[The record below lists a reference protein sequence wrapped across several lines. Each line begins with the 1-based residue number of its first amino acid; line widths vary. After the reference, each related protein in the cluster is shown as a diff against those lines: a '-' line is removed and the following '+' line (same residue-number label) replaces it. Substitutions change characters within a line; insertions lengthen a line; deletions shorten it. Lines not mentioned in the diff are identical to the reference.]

1 MFVLASLFGL
11 ISGLGGLHF
20 SLAVDVPASS
30 AIIIVASA
38 IIMLCILLRRRF
50 VRYDRILEK

>member
-1 MFVLASLFGL
+1 MFVLSSLFGL

-30 AIIIVASA
+30 AIIIVAS
-38 IIMLCILLRRRF
+38 IIIILCLIYKKRF
-50 VRYDRILEK
+50 VRYGKNL